1 MSTVANPLP
10 LLTAINFYLTH
21 SNQFN
26 SIAFLFV

>member
-1 MSTVANPLP
+1 MSKAANLLP
-10 LLTAINFYLTH
+10 LIQSINFYLSH